1 MLHRA
6 GWMILPPL
14 SRMAV
19 LIAASLLLLL
29 PAPRIAEA

>member
-6 GWMILPPL
+6 SWRILPPL
-14 SRMAV
+14 SRTAV
-19 LIAASLLLLL
+19 LIVASLLLL